1 MSHTPIVVTH
11 DDKLRFTI
19 EIGRHRITTD
29 QPVTGGGEDAGPAPL
44 DFLGASLGACVAFYV
59 QQFCTSRGISQDGLR
74 VEVRYHKV
82 PSPSRVGGFDVRVVL
97 PGDFRP
103 EQLRMV
109 ERVVRN
115 CPAHNTLAHGAAVS
129 IETAISAVDV
139 RQLPTRP

>member
-1 MSHTPIVVTH
+1 MSQTPIVVTH
-11 DDKLRFTI
+11 DDKLKFTI

-29 QPVTGGGEDAGPAPL
+29 QPLAGGGDDAGPAPL

-59 QQFCTSRGISQDGLR
+59 EQFCVSRAIAHDELR

-97 PGDFRP
+97 PADFPP
-103 EQLRMV
+103 EQLRMI
-109 ERVVRN
+109 ERVARN

-129 IETAISAVDV
+129 IETVAAEQMIDAGAG
-139 RQLPTRP
+139 

>member
-1 MSHTPIVVTH
+1 MSQSHSPIVVTH
-11 DDKLRFTI
+11 DDKLQFTI

-59 QQFCTSRGISQDGLR
+59 QQFCTSRGISQDGLH

-82 PSPSRVGGFDVRVVL
+82 PSPSRVGGFDVRVLL
-97 PGDFRP
+97 PAEFPP
-103 EQLRMV
+103 EQLRMIA
-109 ERVVRN
+109 RVVHN

-129 IETAISAVDV
+129 IETEIGVAEAVV
-139 RQLPTRP
+139 S